1 MADFFKQV
9 SEFAT
14 KAKMSNERVMRGA
27 TIKLF
32 SSVIMATPVNQ
43 NPVEHGGRLRANWQL
58 GGGSPASGV
67 VNGFD
72 EGAATAGSVSAGVA
86 SSAKWDEFTLANN
99 LPYASVVE
107 FGGYPNPPKKGSK
120 VSKKGVKPAE
130 YKILS
135 AGGFSSAAPKGMVR
149 VNVARFDAIVEQMAR
164 ARR

>member
-1 MADFFKQV
+1 MAEFFKQV

-14 KAKMSNERVMRGA
+14 KAKISNERVMRGA

-43 NPVEHGGRLRANWQL
+43 NPTQHGGGLRANWQL
-58 GGGSPASGV
+58 GGSSPASGV
-67 VNGFD
+67 VNAFD
-72 EGAATAGSVSAGVA
+72 EGSATASGVSSGVA
-86 SSAKWDEFTLANN
+86 SATNWHEFTLANN
-99 LPYASVVE
+99 KPEASAVE
-107 FGGYPNPPKKGSK
+107 FGGYPKTPKKGSK

-135 AGGFSSAAPKGMVR
+135 AGGFSSAAPRGMVR
-149 VNVARFDAIVEQMAR
+149 VNAARFDAIVEQMAR